1 VPDEDLEGLAMSL
14 THHQIDQYH
23 RDGFIL
29 LEGRFAARELAVI
42 RAAMPAVLGQR
53 NERTI
58 LEDSGRAVRSV
69 YGIHRHDAPFTLL
82 GRHPRLVAAARSLL
96 AGDVYIYQSKL
107 NVKSPFHGEMWDWH
121 QDYTFWREQDRMP
134 APRVLT
140 AAVFL
145 DDVRDTNGPLMV
157 IPGSHHEGVL
167 ACFAPEID
175 AAAGAPSW
183 QAHVSSRLEY
193 TIDRAVLGRL
203 AETRGLQAIKG
214 RAGSVLLFDGR
225 IAHASPP
232 NLSPFPRELALFTY
246 NHVDNSP
253 PAHALRRPEFLVS
266 RDSGAI
272 DTVNDEA
279 LIRLAETAGRDGET
293 R

>member
-1 VPDEDLEGLAMSL
+1 MSL
-14 THHQIDQYH
+14 THEQIDQFH
-23 RDGFIL
+23 RDGFVL
-29 LEGRFAARELAVI
+29 LDGRFSPRELAAL
-42 RAAMPAVLGQR
+42 RAAMPAVLSERG
-53 NERTI
+53 ERTV
-58 LEDSGRAVRSV
+58 LEDSGRAVRSIYAV
-69 YGIHRHDAPFTLL
+69 HRHERPFALL

-96 AGDVYIYQSKL
+96 AGDVYVYQSKL
-107 NVKSPFHGEMWDWH
+107 NVKSPFDGELWDWH
-121 QDYTFWREQDRMP
+121 QDYTFWREQDGMP

-145 DDVRDTNGPLMV
+145 DDVHDTNGPIVM

-167 ACFAPEID
+167 ASFAPDSD
-175 AAAGAPSW
+175 AGGGSPAW
-183 QAHVSSRLEY
+183 QGHVSARLEY
-193 TIDRAVLGRL
+193 TIDRAILGRL

-225 IAHASPP
+225 TVHASPA
-232 NLSPFPRELALFTY
+232 NISPFPREIAFYTY
-246 NHVDNSP
+246 NHVDNAP

-272 DTVNDEA
+272 ETVGDEA
-279 LIRLAETAGRDGET
+279 LLQLAEAPAGRDRGA